1 MTGWEPDSDADDW
14 SSAIGD
20 VADAPSESDS
30 SAAAT
35 RTPVSPTPPSAPPE
49 AEFET
54 TASRLA
60 DTAVRTTALA
70 IVLLLLLGGLRVML
84 GRGLGSLPGPETI
97 SAHGWMANEIEARH
111 VRDALGRRVLVVQG
125 RLVPQGP
132 ERAPRVHATLLD
144 ESGKPVTEGATA
156 VLELLGPAA
165 LEPSALAT
173 RLDQGA
179 PPWAAAASGPVSGF
193 TVLIPDPPEDARR
206 FRLDLSPAAGHI

>member
-1 MTGWEPDSDADDW
+1 
-14 SSAIGD
+14 
-20 VADAPSESDS
+20 V
-30 SAAAT
+30 
-35 RTPVSPTPPSAPPE
+35 RPPSAPPE

-54 TASRLA
+54 MASRVA

-70 IVLLLLLGGLRVML
+70 IVFLLLLGGLRVML
-84 GRGLGSLPGPETI
+84 GRGLGSLPGPEAI

-111 VRDALGRRVLVVQG
+111 VRDTKGRRVLVVQG

-132 ERAPRVHATLLD
+132 ERAPVVHATLLD

-165 LEPSALAT
+165 LEPRALAT
-173 RLDQGA
+173 RLDHGA
-179 PPWAAAASGPVSGF
+179 PLRASAASGPVSGF